1 MAQPIGDAVA
11 RFLATLKPDD
21 RQRSQAELLRLAR
34 WFGSERDAAALTGP
48 EVASYAEGI
57 GENVTDGP
65 ARVDAVRRFLVYL
78 HKSQIT
84 EGNLSKHV
92 PVRRAPQKK
101 RRAGGAATA
110 VAQAPD
116 ETHLTPEGHAAL
128 LRELEE
134 LKEKRLHVAAELKRA
149 MADKDFRENAPLDAA
164 RDAQGHL
171 ERRIRDIEAML
182 KRAVVVDRSS
192 IDGEA
197 AHVGTT
203 VVLRNLQSG
212 AEVRYSLV
220 GPNEVNPRA
229 GKISIESPLGRAVLQ
244 RRRGEEIE
252 VQAPSGIQRFR
263 IESIETTRAT

>member
-1 MAQPIGDAVA
+1 MAQLIGDAVA
-11 RFLATLKPDD
+11 RFLATLKPED

-34 WFGSERDAAALTGP
+34 WLGSERDATALTGP

-57 GENVTDGP
+57 GENVTDAP
-65 ARVDAVRRFLVYL
+65 ARVDAVRRFLAYL
-78 HKSQIT
+78 HKARIT
-84 EGNLSKHV
+84 EGNLAKHV
-92 PVRRAPQKK
+92 PIRRVPQKK
-101 RRAGGAATA
+101 SAAGVATA

-134 LKEKRLHVAAELKRA
+134 LKEKRLHIAAELKRA

-182 KRAVVVDRSS
+182 KRAVIVDRSN
-192 IDGEA
+192 IDGET

-229 GKISIESPLGRAVLQ
+229 GKISIESPVGRAVLQ
-244 RRRGEEIE
+244 RRQGEEIE
-252 VQAPSGIQRFR
+252 VQAPSGVQRFR